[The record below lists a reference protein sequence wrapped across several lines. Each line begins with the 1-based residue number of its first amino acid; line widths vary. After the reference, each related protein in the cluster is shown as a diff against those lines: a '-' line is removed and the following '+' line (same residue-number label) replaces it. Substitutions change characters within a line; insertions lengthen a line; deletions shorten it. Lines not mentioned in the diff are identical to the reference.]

1 MTRYTIDAP
10 TLLRIVV
17 DQVDVHANHQLVAP
31 QAVRSQ
37 ALQLLLDQV
46 RAGTVSE
53 KEARERHTRV
63 TETKLRALGDRMS
76 RWTAFR
82 IAREQGWD
90 TLAAAEY
97 LAVTRLQAD
106 ALVTVD
112 PELARL
118 ADGLVPLAPY
128 EALARA

>member
-46 RAGTVSE
+46 RAGAVSE

-118 ADGLVPLAPY
+118 AEGVVPLAPY
-128 EALARA
+128 EALVRA